1 MKSIYGSY
9 YCSHL
14 YVPRFYWQYHWH
26 ASSQKK
32 VWFESLKADP
42 KTNIFLD
49 VVEKLGLSELRSNLN
64 KLNSVYRSPAHLGN
78 FYLEHGVL

>member
-1 MKSIYGSY
+1 MAATTAAISMFPDFTGSTIGMR
-9 YCSHL
+9 L
-14 YVPRFYWQYHWH
+14 PK
-26 ASSQKK
+26 KK